1 MQGKDSQA
9 RLGRLPK
16 NSPIIRLTIA
26 ALRLTLFHV
35 KLDPVLIAYAAKR
48 SAKDKRT
55 VWTRIGAAYPHEQ
68 GAGLTILLD
77 ALPRDGR
84 IILLERD
91 DEDDVRLS
99 REARRTPAS
108 KPRTRR

>member
-1 MQGKDSQA
+1 MQHKESRA
-9 RLGRLPK
+9 RLGAPP
-16 NSPIIRLTIA
+16 NPSPIIRLTA
-26 ALRLTLFHV
+26 GAVRRTLFHV
-35 KLDPVLIAYAAKR
+35 KLDPVLIAYAVKR
-48 SAKDKRT
+48 STKDKRA

-91 DEDDVRLS
+91 DEDDARLLQEAQQTPPTTS
-99 REARRTPAS
+99 RMRS
-108 KPRTRR
+108 